1 MLFRSAEEDPTFK
14 TYTDEETGQTII
26 AGMGEL
32 HLEIIVDR
40 LLREFKV
47 EANVGA
53 PQVAYKEAFTKP
65 VDVDSKY
72 AKQSGGRGQYGHC
85 KVKFEPMDVNGEE
98 TYKFES
104 TVVGGAI
111 PKEYIPAVGEGIEEA
126 MKSGILGGF
135 PVVGIHANV
144 YDGSYHEV
152 DSSEMAFHIA
162 GSLAFKDAMAKA
174 APVLLEPIMKVEV
187 TMPEEYMGDVIGD
200 INSRRGRIEG
210 MDDLGGGK
218 IVRAYVP
225 LSEMF
230 GYSTDLR
237 SRTQGR
243 GNYSMFFEKYEPVP
257 KNVQEKV
264 LSNKKA

>member
-1 MLFRSAEEDPTFK
+1 H
-14 TYTDEETGQTII
+14 ETGQTII

-53 PQVAYKEAFTKP
+53 PQVAYKETFTKP

-104 TVVGGAI
+104 SVVGGAI
-111 PKEYIPAVGEGIEEA
+111 PKEYITVVGEGIEES

-135 PVVGIHANV
+135 PVFGINV
-144 YDGSYHEV
+144 TVYYV
-152 DSSEMAFHIA
+152 SS
-162 GSLAFKDAMAKA
+162 
-174 APVLLEPIMKVEV
+174 
-187 TMPEEYMGDVIGD
+187 
-200 INSRRGRIEG
+200 
-210 MDDLGGGK
+210 
-218 IVRAYVP
+218 
-225 LSEMF
+225 
-230 GYSTDLR
+230 
-237 SRTQGR
+237 
-243 GNYSMFFEKYEPVP
+243 
-257 KNVQEKV
+257 
-264 LSNKKA
+264 